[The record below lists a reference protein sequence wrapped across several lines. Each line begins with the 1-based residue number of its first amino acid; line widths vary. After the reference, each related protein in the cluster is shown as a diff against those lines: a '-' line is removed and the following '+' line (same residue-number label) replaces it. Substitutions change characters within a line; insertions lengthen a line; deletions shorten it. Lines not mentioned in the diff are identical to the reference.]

1 MEQRL
6 RAGDGECDLVMSKT
20 GKECIFTVVD
30 RCSRFLFS
38 GKLEDKTATKLADA
52 MVAALEAYEWHTLT
66 FDNGKEFARHIGI
79 ARALGAKSYFAHP
92 YSSWER
98 AQNERHNRIFRE
110 FVPKGRPICS
120 YSADYILEASDRM
133 NATPRKSLDYH
144 TPEELFKEQIAQLL
158 SAT

>member
-1 MEQRL
+1 MVVILSAEFYRL
-6 RAGDGECDLVMSKT
+6 IYQC
-20 GKECIFTVVD
+20 
-30 RCSRFLFS
+30 FLKIS
-38 GKLEDKTATKLADA
+38 DKSSQS
-52 MVAALEAYEWHTLT
+52 VLEAMTSLKDFYGERFSEVFKTIT
-66 FDNGKEFARHIGI
+66 VDNGTEFTDFAQLEQWGT
-79 ARALGAKSYFAHP
+79 KVYFAHP

-144 TPEELFKEQIAQLL
+144 TPEELFDQFLDQVYSTA
-158 SAT
+158 A